1 MEIRQ
6 PDHVTNM
13 LRDSN
18 LKVPVACGFGV
29 HCQLHVR
36 PLQVD
41 KTGGAWLGMGRVHGL
56 KELQST
62 SGASQL
68 TVKGPW
74 AWSQDEARDYASKLS
89 NQGAQDMR
97 AAALLE
103 RRMEMMRHDRS
114 TGDFMAEAPPKL
126 DISPT
131 FMRTVAQERA
141 AEQKER
147 AAEPTSRTAEVPAAS
162 QHGADTKLA
171 KTKAE
176 IQKRIDKTLHAFASA
191 QDA

>member
-1 MEIRQ
+1 MQSQSHTVEIRQ

-29 HCQLHVR
+29 HCQIHVR

-103 RRMEMMRHDRS
+103 RRRDDEGFGFCRIVHAYSNVVVTFKCCIPRHLL
-114 TGDFMAEAPPKL
+114 A
-126 DISPT
+126 
-131 FMRTVAQERA
+131 A
-141 AEQKER
+141 AE
-147 AAEPTSRTAEVPAAS
+147 S
-162 QHGADTKLA
+162 
-171 KTKAE
+171 
-176 IQKRIDKTLHAFASA
+176 IHAPR
-191 QDA
+191 

>member
-1 MEIRQ
+1 
-6 PDHVTNM
+6 
-13 LRDSN
+13 
-18 LKVPVACGFGV
+18 
-29 HCQLHVR
+29 
-36 PLQVD
+36 
-41 KTGGAWLGMGRVHGL
+41 MGRVHGL

-114 TGDFMAEAPPKL
+114 TGNFMAKAPPKPDNSPKFERMAEAPPKL
-126 DISPT
+126 DISPK

-176 IQKRIDKTLHAFASA
+176 IQARIDKTLHAFASA
-191 QDA
+191 QDS